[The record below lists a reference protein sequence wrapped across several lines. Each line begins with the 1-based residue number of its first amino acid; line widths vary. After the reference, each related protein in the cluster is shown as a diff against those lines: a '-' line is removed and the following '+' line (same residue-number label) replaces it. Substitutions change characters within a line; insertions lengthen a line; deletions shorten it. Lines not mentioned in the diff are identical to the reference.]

1 VIADESVRNAVANRV
16 DVDEGVVRDS
26 SLEAAAVGRERSS
39 GQRPER
45 TALLALEANHRCLVR
60 RAVDALV
67 RGELPVGEV
76 RLQVLERFE
85 PPPRDGV
92 ALHVLHARLG
102 LPLRASAVWPL
113 VGAEEV
119 RIFHGRD
126 LVAVHVRSFEPRH
139 AHADAEQRRRRSLV
153 GSSRR
158 WSTKST

>member
-102 LPLRASAVWPL
+102 LPLRARAVRLAGARLHVPVAAERDVGRVRVSADR
-113 VGAEEV
+113 ERQDR
-119 RIFHGRD
+119 RI
-126 LVAVHVRSFEPRH
+126 VN
-139 AHADAEQRRRRSLV
+139 
-153 GSSRR
+153 SRIEL
-158 WSTKST
+158 S